1 MDAAP
6 PLELRALKDETLE
19 SAIAEQQ
26 RLIASNPD
34 MEQYLGAALRQHLAE
49 RERRAREPPAPAP
62 ATPLPPDED
71 HEDDEQYSYESPVL
85 APSKAERTA
94 SAERR
99 VRFMPSRYAEES
111 SGIVKRPPTREERAH
126 AEANQTMREQMRQ
139 NEESIRK
146 SAMEF
151 SCPLL
156 RAAKQA
162 EGVEPNDSMAYLL
175 QTQMKQV
182 AVASDGY
189 QYDFA
194 ALRAHI
200 KKGLSLPGGPLSPIT
215 KRSISVEVRYA
226 PKKRD
231 QKTGQVVPN
240 AWVTKVWRPDK
251 DNSASRATRA

>member
-6 PLELRALKDETLE
+6 PLELQALGDETLD

-26 RLIASNPD
+26 RLIAANPD
-34 MEQYLGAALRQHLAE
+34 MEQYLGAALRQHQAE
-49 RERRAREPPAPAP
+49 RERRTKE
-62 ATPLPPDED
+62 PDEA

-85 APSKAERTA
+85 APNKAERTA

-99 VRFMPSRYAEES
+99 VRFTPSRYAEES
-111 SGIVKRPPTREERAH
+111 SGIVKRAPTREEKELL
-126 AEANQTMREQMRQ
+126 EANQTAREQVRQ
-139 NEESIRK
+139 NAEIIRMRAEK
-146 SAMEF
+146 LA
-151 SCPLL
+151 CPIL
-156 RAAKQA
+156 RAAKEA
-162 EGVEPNDSMAYLL
+162 EGIMPNDSMEYLMA
-175 QTQMKQV
+175 TQMKQV
-182 AVASDGY
+182 AQASDGH

-200 KKGLSLPGGPLSPIT
+200 KKGLSQPSGPLSPIT
-215 KRSISVEVRYA
+215 KQPISVEVRYA

-231 QKTGQVVPN
+231 QKTGDVIPN